1 MVSWCHPSGGTV
13 AADEVWKTDLPPL
26 LEGWMVEMHPMF
38 GDFDP
43 PPLAAAKLRSARE
56 PAAKASG
63 TEACYCSPDEER

>member
-1 MVSWCHPSGGTV
+1 M
-13 AADEVWKTDLPPL
+13 
-26 LEGWMVEMHPMF
+26 WMVEMHPMF

-63 TEACYCSPDEER
+63 TEAGYLGRG